1 MRNYLLP
8 LHLIT
13 KQETI
18 TTAKSDQNN
27 RIKLMP
33 YAPLLSQRLLDGF
46 DSKIREDGLDAFLNF
61 LLDDKLRIY
70 HDALHHFQNIALII
84 GLGKDLQSVFQNLT
98 SIIPHHLPLS
108 GEYVV

>member
-33 YAPLLSQRLLDGF
+33 YAQLLSQSFLDSF
-46 DSKIREDGLDAFLNF
+46 NS
-61 LLDDKLRIY
+61 
-70 HDALHHFQNIALII
+70 
-84 GLGKDLQSVFQNLT
+84 
-98 SIIPHHLPLS
+98 
-108 GEYVV
+108 